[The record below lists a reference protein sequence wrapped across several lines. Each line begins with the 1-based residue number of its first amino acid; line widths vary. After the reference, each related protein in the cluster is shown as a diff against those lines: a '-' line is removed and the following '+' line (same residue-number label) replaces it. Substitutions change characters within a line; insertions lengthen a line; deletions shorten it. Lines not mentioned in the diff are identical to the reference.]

1 MSFSVHVFCSL
12 CKRIYKQQIH
22 WTDDFSIPVYCKCVV
37 KHLSTRLYA
46 VIDAPIL
53 HLEKKPSV
61 NNYMHLLYVILWFT
75 VGEKPFLQLWYSMYR
90 LTCICKALHIKS
102 ILHNQVSIF
111 VCFIF
116 CVLIACIL
124 VRMYKI
130 NSISCLTMYLFRT
143 SEFTKSSQSLWS
155 QAFVCFPIHTV

>member
-1 MSFSVHVFCSL
+1 MFSVRCARESTSSRYIELMISRFRCTVNVLWNIFPQGFMRL
-12 CKRIYKQQIH
+12 LMLQ
-22 WTDDFSIPVYCKCVV
+22 FSIWK
-37 KHLSTRLYA
+37 
-46 VIDAPIL
+46 
-53 HLEKKPSV
+53 KKPSV
-61 NNYMHLLYVILWFT
+61 NNYMHLLYVIQWFT

-143 SEFTKSSQSLWS
+143 SEFTKSSQSLCS